1 VYTYR
6 TENDS
11 PRIRAKNTVSL
22 SRLFEST
29 SRRLEG
35 WPMTRQSSLC
45 DFERDTTQEIIE
57 RVQQQAREAIDSRE
71 VA

>member
-1 VYTYR
+1 
-6 TENDS
+6 
-11 PRIRAKNTVSL
+11 
-22 SRLFEST
+22 
-29 SRRLEG
+29 
-35 WPMTRQSSLC
+35 MTRQSSLC